1 MTEIVHVNPDWR
13 TDELAEQ
20 VKSYIDS
27 ANTHA
32 TMASNYLR
40 SALQDAWNA
49 GKLLNALRPRFE
61 HGEWLPWLDEQTIHR
76 STARRYMKLNEGHEY
91 GDLVELDSLNAAMRA
106 LPSPRPVITPP
117 PDDDPIPPKP
127 ETERVDPVAQQALV
141 EQTRMAEERA
151 AEAERRIQEQQ
162 QVITHYEQ
170 GAKVAE
176 GYHAGRSVIEEGQ
189 QTARHL
195 KGRIAELET
204 KVKELTWE
212 CRRLRRVVRQLKAAL
227 PKKSG
232 LVAPE
237 ITRVQ
242 DLPDDDAP
250 PEDEDGSV
258 D

>member
-1 MTEIVHVNPDWR
+1 MTEIVHVNPDWH

-32 TMASNYLR
+32 TMASNYLH

-49 GKLLNALRPRFE
+49 GKLLNALRPRFA
-61 HGEWLPWLDEQTIHR
+61 HGEWLPWLEEQTIHR

-91 GDLVELDSLNAAMRA
+91 GDIAELDSLNAAMRA
-106 LPSPRPVITPP
+106 LPAPRPVITPP

-127 ETERVDPVAQQALV
+127 ETEQVDPIAQQALV

-151 AEAERRIQEQQ
+151 AEAELRIQEQQ

-170 GAKVAE
+170 GSKVAE
-176 GYHAGRSVIEEGQ
+176 GYQAGRSVIEEGQ
-189 QTARHL
+189 QTARYL
-195 KGRIAELET
+195 KRRIAELET
-204 KVKELTWE
+204 QVKELTWE
-212 CRRLRRVVRQLKAAL
+212 CRRLRRVVRQLKAEL
-227 PKKSG
+227 PKKKSG

-242 DLPDDDAP
+242 NLPDDDEP
-250 PEDEDGSV
+250 PEDD
-258 D
+258 DA